1 MLIALPDQAKVSVQ
15 RLSAGSQPIYQA
27 AIFSSKDDPA
37 QLQKT
42 LQEEVVPKLKQV
54 EGVSSVTLKGTKSEE
69 LRIVVDKEKAN
80 QYGISLSSIQSAIQ
94 ALDYALPLGSVKQDE
109 NTIPIRLVG
118 KVNSLQQIKD
128 FALAGRQWTK

>member
-1 MLIALPDQAKVSVQ
+1 M
-15 RLSAGSQPIYQA
+15 
-27 AIFSSKDDPA
+27 
-37 QLQKT
+37 
-42 LQEEVVPKLKQV
+42 

-109 NTIPIRLVG
+109 NTIPVRLVG
-118 KVNSLQQIKD
+118 KVNGLQQIKD
-128 FALAGRQWTK
+128 LQLRAAMDKIAET